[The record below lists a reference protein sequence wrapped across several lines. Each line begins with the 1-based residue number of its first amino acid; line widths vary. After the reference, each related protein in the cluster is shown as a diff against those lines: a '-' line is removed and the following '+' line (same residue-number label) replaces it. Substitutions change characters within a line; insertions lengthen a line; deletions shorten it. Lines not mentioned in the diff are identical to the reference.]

1 MDFVGDIILDRKEGY
16 GYSAR
21 DFYNECMNKLHL
33 PFAMKLARALDSGEN
48 KDIQKLLCEYAKHNL
63 RDSDICDF
71 IKSVDW
77 LEDEQRTKGFV
88 QITPEGILALA
99 QTQGLTWKELAESLE
114 EEDLEEVVECLENA
128 ILKVIPEFDYE
139 ADRESP
145 LPWAMPWLYA
155 KNQQVTKAD
164 EFVNDIKDELS
175 KLI

>member
-1 MDFVGDIILDRKEGY
+1 MQTNIETVIIKRMTPDDVDGVIEIEQSAYGDHHWSKESFLGEI
-16 GYSAR
+16 S
-21 DFYNECMNKLHL
+21 NE
-33 PFAMKLARALDSGEN
+33 LARYYAL
-48 KDIQKLLCEYAKHNL
+48 
-63 RDSDICDF
+63 F
-71 IKSVDW
+71 
-77 LEDEQRTKGFV
+77 
-88 QITPEGILALA
+88 TPEGILALA

-145 LPWAMPWLYA
+145 LPWAMHWLYA